1 MQPSR
6 FGILFKFFFKFPNKD
21 FFEISEYVGGKTL
34 RNISYFLV
42 ALYLTTSV
50 VLVLS
55 EFNENIRNI
64 LFKNAP
70 SEYINLLFI
79 IGMFVGLLCGFKGI
93 FRTSVIIAP
102 IILLSLFYMFF
113 SLFENIDITNYTPV
127 FGNDAHDFFIKG
139 IFRIEIFEGMF
150 LILLLGGHITNI
162 KKATIGSFILVSFIV
177 LLISS
182 LLFGIIAYP
191 TSTENYFP
199 FFELSRLISFGR
211 FVQRVESL
219 YTLIWLLAVYLYIT
233 LDTSFIVQIFSKAFN
248 LKYYKRIIPL
258 FCVII
263 FGITLL
269 LKSYITVLSIR
280 RFFINFV
287 FPFLAY
293 FYSLIII
300 IIANMKMKRR
310 QNEKV

>member
-1 MQPSR
+1 M
-6 FGILFKFFFKFPNKD
+6 FKFFFKFPNKD

-34 RNISYFLV
+34 RNITYFLV

-127 FGNDAHDFFIKG
+127 FGDDAHDFFIKG

-150 LILLLGGHITNI
+150 LILLFGGHITNI

-263 FGITLL
+263 FGITVL

>member
-42 ALYLTTSV
+42 ALYLTTSL

-127 FGNDAHDFFIKG
+127 FGDDAHDFFIKG

>member
-42 ALYLTTSV
+42 ALYLTTSL

>member
-1 MQPSR
+1 M
-6 FGILFKFFFKFPNKD
+6 FKFFFKFPNKD

>member
-1 MQPSR
+1 M
-6 FGILFKFFFKFPNKD
+6 FKFFFKFPNKD

-127 FGNDAHDFFIKG
+127 FGDDAHDFFIKG

-269 LKSYITVLSIR
+269 LKSYITMLSIR

>member
-42 ALYLTTSV
+42 ALYLTTSL

-150 LILLLGGHITNI
+150 LILLLGEHITNI

>member
-1 MQPSR
+1 M
-6 FGILFKFFFKFPNKD
+6 FKFFFKFPNKD

-42 ALYLTTSV
+42 ALYLTTSL

>member
-1 MQPSR
+1 M
-6 FGILFKFFFKFPNKD
+6 FKFFFKFPNKD

-42 ALYLTTSV
+42 ALYLTTSL

-233 LDTSFIVQIFSKAFN
+233 IDTSFIVQMFSKAFN

>member
-1 MQPSR
+1 M
-6 FGILFKFFFKFPNKD
+6 FKFFFKFPNKD

-34 RNISYFLV
+34 RNITYFLV

-127 FGNDAHDFFIKG
+127 FGDDAHDFFIKG

-263 FGITLL
+263 FGITVL

>member
-1 MQPSR
+1 M
-6 FGILFKFFFKFPNKD
+6 FKFFFKFPNKD

-127 FGNDAHDFFIKG
+127 FGDDAHDFFIKG

-258 FCVII
+258 FCIII

>member
-1 MQPSR
+1 M
-6 FGILFKFFFKFPNKD
+6 FKFFFKFPNKD

-127 FGNDAHDFFIKG
+127 FGDDAHDFFIKG

-263 FGITLL
+263 FGITVL

>member
-1 MQPSR
+1 M
-6 FGILFKFFFKFPNKD
+6 FKFFFKFPNKD

-127 FGNDAHDFFIKG
+127 FGDDAHDFFIKG

>member
-1 MQPSR
+1 M
-6 FGILFKFFFKFPNKD
+6 FKFFFKFPNKD

-113 SLFENIDITNYTPV
+113 SLFENIDITNYTPI
-127 FGNDAHDFFIKG
+127 FGDDAHDFFIKG

>member
-1 MQPSR
+1 M
-6 FGILFKFFFKFPNKD
+6 FKFFFKFPNKD

-42 ALYLTTSV
+42 ALYLTTSL

-150 LILLLGGHITNI
+150 LILLFGVHITNI

-258 FCVII
+258 FCIII

>member
-1 MQPSR
+1 MQPSH

-34 RNISYFLV
+34 RNITYFLV

-127 FGNDAHDFFIKG
+127 FGDDAHDFFIKG

-263 FGITLL
+263 FGITVL